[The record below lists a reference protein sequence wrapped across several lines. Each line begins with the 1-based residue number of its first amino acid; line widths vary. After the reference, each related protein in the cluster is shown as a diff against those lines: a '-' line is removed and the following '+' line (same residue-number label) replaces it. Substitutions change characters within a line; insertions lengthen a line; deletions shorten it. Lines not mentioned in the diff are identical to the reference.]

1 MTENE
6 DAYENEKKTTK
17 MSGEDIPVVKIL
29 LSKVHLQ
36 IAYSSYIK
44 LNGWSVCYKDKAT
57 KSVC

>member
-44 LNGWSVCYKDKAT
+44 LNG
-57 KSVC
+57 